1 MMRAEIDGWAW
12 LEPQEADGRE
22 ITHTREDGEDA
33 IVMAFVR
40 CFHTVD
46 GQRVLRHLRRLTL
59 DRTVGPATSNKGLR
73 YLEGQRALVA
83 HIVSLVARGSD
94 NQ

>member
-12 LEPQEADGRE
+12 LEPQDANGEE
-22 ITHTREDGEDA
+22 IPHTRVDGEDV
-33 IVMAFVR
+33 IGMAFVR

-46 GQRVLRHLRRLTL
+46 GQRVLQHLRHLTL
-59 DRTVGPATSNKGLR
+59 DRTVGPATSNKALR

-83 HIVSLVARGSD
+83 HIVSLVARGSV